1 MVRQT
6 NIKTC
11 RVSELNKQNFNVL
24 LKSKFLSKFVTKLLE
39 YVILFKDIRT
49 FLGPEYK
56 DASLI
61 TLYLVVIGISIPK
74 IR

>member
-49 FLGPEYK
+49 FLGPE
-56 DASLI
+56 
-61 TLYLVVIGISIPK
+61 
-74 IR
+74 